1 MKIAIYEK
9 EKPLTDWNIFN
20 LFNPNNESLNKMYKD
35 LSKAINSNEMQSIW
49 QLSKIITR
57 FNLSKNLR
65 S

>member
-9 EKPLTDWNIFN
+9 EKPLTYGNLFN
-20 LFNPNNESLNKMYKD
+20 LFNPNKESLNKMYKD